1 MCFTAFATDESGG
14 CGSGLTWTYND
25 ATKTLTISGNGAMN
39 DYGTNIN
46 NAPWYSYHSQITKVI
61 LEEGITKIGAGAF
74 YYCSA
79 LTKVTVPNSVETIGA
94 SAFRSCTGLISAEL
108 GSGLQSIGNYAFYN
122 NSAFASVNIP
132 DSVQSIGERAF
143 SNTKLSNVE
152 IGKGVITIGGH
163 AFSGCPLT
171 ELILGESVE
180 VIGTYA
186 FSECKLAQLTLPA
199 SVESIG
205 TYAFNKCKLVTVT
218 RHNKVSTIGEG
229 AFRNQNNQSSY
240 IISHVYYYGTEA
252 EWNNIVIGQYNEPL
266 TGAQF
271 HFGGAHTH
279 SYTSAVT
286 KAATCSETGVRTY
299 TCACGDSYTETI
311 AIDPAN
317 HVNTTN
323 VGANAST
330 CTVHGYSAG
339 VYCNDCKQYISG
351 HQQQP
356 LAAHRTELRNARAA
370 DCLNAGYTGDEFCS
384 VCQQTISYGHSENAL
399 GHTAPNADG
408 NCTRCGAHIKDVEPT
423 PQPEPK
429 LNFFQRIIQWFRN
442 LFARLFGR

>member
-1 MCFTAFATDESGG
+1 MTNTTHKRLPAILLAALMLVLTCSMCFTAFATDESGG

-39 DYGTNIN
+39 DYKSSGSDGLNTLTT
-46 NAPWYSYHSQITKVI
+46 NAPWFSHRTEITRVVI
-61 LEEGITKIGAGAF
+61 GDGVTKIGKNAF
-74 YYCSA
+74 RKLTN
-79 LTKVTVPNSVETIGA
+79 LTKIELPNSVEIIGQYSFSHCTSLV
-94 SAFRSCTGLISAEL
+94 SATFGTGLK
-108 GSGLQSIGNYAFYN
+108 SIDAYAFNACTSLKTFSIPNHVESNADYAFYKCPVTDLSLGYN
-122 NSAFASVNIP
+122 VRT
-132 DSVQSIGERAF
+132 IGSYAF
-143 SNTKLSNVE
+143 SQCKLVNVTMYN
-152 IGKGVITIGGH
+152 K
-163 AFSGCPLT
+163 
-171 ELILGESVE
+171 VE
-180 VIGTYA
+180 VIGQNA
-186 FSECKLAQLTLPA
+186 FAK
-199 SVESIG
+199 
-205 TYAFNKCKLVTVT
+205 
-218 RHNKVSTIGEG
+218 
-229 AFRNQNNQSSY
+229 QNNSSTD
-240 IISHVYYYGTEA
+240 IISHIYYYGTETD
-252 EWNNIVIGQYNEPL
+252 WNSIAIGQNNEPL
-266 TGAQF
+266 TGAQL
-271 HFGGAHTH
+271 HFEGASHTH
-279 SYTSAVT
+279 SYTSTVT

-370 DCLNAGYTGDEFCS
+370 DCLNAGYTGNEFCT